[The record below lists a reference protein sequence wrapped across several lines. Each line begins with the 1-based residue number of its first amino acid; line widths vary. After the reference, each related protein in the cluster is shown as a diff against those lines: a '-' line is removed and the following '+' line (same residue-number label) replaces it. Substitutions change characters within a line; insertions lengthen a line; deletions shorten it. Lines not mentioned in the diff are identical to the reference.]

1 MIQYCSPIQNG
12 EVWKSTRPKY
22 HRPVPQMI
30 WTGTAPPIHPYIH
43 TPIHKL
49 VLHTQKYPC
58 ICEADNFPIFIP
70 RAQLVKISKIC
81 IKKKKKHLLWI
92 IPKWSSKILKLGKL
106 KLKSSFYLCKEHREN
121 FATWRFCCTAE
132 FSKSCAK
139 RNRCPG
145 NPFCCWVFKQLP
157 SKIFILIA

>member
-1 MIQYCSPIQNG
+1 MVRFGNQLDPNITDQFLRWFELALLHPYTHAS
-12 EVWKSTRPKY
+12 
-22 HRPVPQMI
+22 
-30 WTGTAPPIHPYIH
+30 IHPYTSWSF
-43 TPIHKL
+43 TPKSIL
-49 VLHTQKYPC
+49 VFARLTTFRFLSHVHNMLRYQKY
-58 ICEADNFPIFIP
+58 AF
-70 RAQLVKISKIC
+70 
-81 IKKKKKHLLWI
+81 KKKKKHLLWI